1 VLDVLLV
8 AVIVAFFVLAALLVR
23 ACAGITAQSTDFE
36 LDEDAPTSE
45 SVR

>member
-8 AVIVAFFVLAALLVR
+8 AVIVAFFVLAALLVQ
-23 ACAGITAQSTDFE
+23 ACAGITAPTDFE
-36 LDEDAPTSE
+36 LEEDAPTSE